1 MKPTQQLHNLR
12 QSLWLANITRALQ
25 TSGTLRSFTQS
36 RDLNRRHI
44 ATEDNEVFPRRQR
57 FFPPPTARLSEA
69 RWRPGGQSG
78 LSLGPIPL
86 PASRSSA

>member
-1 MKPTQQLHNLR
+1 MKPTQQFHNLR
-12 QSLWLANITRALQ
+12 QSLWLGNITRALQ

-44 ATEDNEVFPRRQR
+44 ATEHNEVF
-57 FFPPPTARLSEA
+57 PPTARLSEA